1 MKSSPERL
9 AWLVLLTSFV
19 IFCALVVGVPAT
31 VLSLINTATLPA
43 HSHIRLQAGKVLTL
57 EPNAVR
63 ASFVDLN
70 GFSVEDGTLIT
81 VDDDG
86 QQSVGLLTFAVGQDS
101 GPFTTLNLYAG
112 TQMRVVSARTPRF
125 WRSVRSPQVTLEM
138 LTGRADVRVYEA
150 NDFRLDLNT
159 PYGTMRLDE
168 GLYSV
173 QVDKLIVDPAKPEQT
188 DLKQGAALL
197 QVLSGS
203 AQAQSQLSNTTNALI
218 TIPAGQ
224 QAKLQIGQTAQV
236 SPQPNRNLV
245 RNNHF
250 ARSFFD
256 DQQDWQYAATTAL
269 PEDKPGQLTV
279 TRGEKGAVI
288 SIERSGINASSTSL
302 SQQIEASI
310 EKSRQVILRADFA
323 IAYQSLEVC
332 GSQGS
337 ECPLM
342 IKIVFQEKNGNQR
355 EWIQGFYVRGIPNA
369 QLPDYV
375 RTNPQLRHLKKRPG
389 EREVFESENL
399 LNAVPNAQAIK
410 SVSIVAEGH
419 SLKLDVYGLDLIV
432 VD

>member
-1 MKSSPERL
+1 MKNSPEKL
-9 AWLVLLTSFV
+9 AWFVLLTSFV

-43 HSHIRLQAGKVLTL
+43 YGHIRLQAGKVLTL

-70 GFSVEDGTLIT
+70 GFAVEDGTLIT

-101 GPFTTLNLYAG
+101 GPFATLNLYAG
-112 TQMRVVSARTPRF
+112 TQVRVVSARTPRF

-138 LTGRADVRVYEA
+138 LTGRAEVQVYEA
-150 NDFRLDLNT
+150 NDFRLEINT

-168 GLYSV
+168 GLHSL
-173 QVDKLIVDPAKPEQT
+173 QVDKLIVDPAKPEQA
-188 DLKQGAALL
+188 DPSRGSA
-197 QVLSGS
+197 VLYVLRGS
-203 AQAQSQLSNTTNALI
+203 AQAQSQLKNSSPLVA
-218 TIPAGQ
+218 IPAGQ
-224 QAKLQIGQTAQV
+224 QAKLQIDQAAQIL
-236 SPQPNRNLV
+236 PQPSRNLV
-245 RNNHF
+245 RNNRF
-250 ARSFFD
+250 VRSFFD
-256 DQQDWQYAATTAL
+256 DQLDWRYAATTAL
-269 PEDKPGQLTV
+269 LDDKPGQLSV
-279 TRGEKGAVI
+279 TRGEKGAVV
-288 SIERSGINASSTSL
+288 SIERAGINASSTSL

-310 EKSRQVILRADFA
+310 ENSRKVFLRTEFA
-323 IAYQSLEVC
+323 IAYHSLEVC

-355 EWIQGFYVRGIPNA
+355 EWIQGFYVRGVPNA
-369 QLPDYV
+369 QSPDYV

-399 LNAVPNAQAIK
+399 LAAVPNAQAIK

-432 VD
+432 VE